1 MKIVIFTHILIKSSI
16 NKWSNCFNLFLCC
29 WPKIVAPYTPRQN
42 DTPQQQQQQQQRIS
56 PTAYEQ
62 SPTASNSA
70 HGSYESGRESVQS
83 QRQLPPTTSIDS
95 SQLLTAAAN
104 NAASIAEDK
113 YTKDSTASE
122 KQKSGSP
129 TRPDYNDDKNAS
141 AYAEQRY
148 DAKQPEPLPD
158 QAIYDYDAQPQQPLD
173 TTIDQSQAYDPNYD
187 TAAAGGQQQYQPEY
201 DDSQYAQQPQY
212 DPTYAT
218 GSEAY
223 DQQQY
228 DQQQYDPQQ
237 QQPYD
242 STQQQYEQYPAGD
255 DYNTAYDQTTAD
267 YVQQPIA
274 TTTGAAATPSSY
286 AESKQS
292 DGIMGSEYSRTER
305 PLAAASAGQQPT
317 AAELL
322 PK

>member
-1 MKIVIFTHILIKSSI
+1 MTALIY
-16 NKWSNCFNLFLCC
+16 CC
-29 WPKIVAPYTPRQN
+29 DVGRIVAPYTTHQN
-42 DTPQQQQQQQQRIS
+42 DAPQQQQQQQQQRIS

-62 SPTASNSA
+62 SPTASNNA

-83 QRQLPPTTSIDS
+83 QRPPTSTTAIDS
-95 SQLLTAAAN
+95 SQLLTAAAS

-129 TRPDYNDDKNAS
+129 TRPDYNDEKNAA
-141 AYAEQRY
+141 AYADQRY
-148 DAKQPEPLPD
+148 NAKQPDTVPD
-158 QAIYDYDAQPQQPLD
+158 QTTYDYDAQPQQPLD
-173 TTIDQSQAYDPNYD
+173 PAVDQSQAYDPNYD
-187 TAAAGGQQQYQPEY
+187 TAAAGDQQQYQPEY

-237 QQPYD
+237 PYD
-242 STQQQYEQYPAGD
+242 SSQQQYEQYPTGA
-255 DYNTAYDQTTAD
+255 DYNNTTYDQPSAGE

-274 TTTGAAATPSSY
+274 TTTGAVTPSGY
-286 AESKQS
+286 TEPKQS
-292 DGIMGSEYSRTER
+292 DGIVGSEYSRTER
-305 PLAAASAGQQPT
+305 PLATASAGQQPT